1 MFGGTA
7 LTTAVILGFLRK
19 HWPPLLLAVLAVA
32 AVTWAYRS
40 GNASG
45 RAAVQ
50 AQWDKERAALQAA
63 VTEAKDKDI
72 NQGQQASA
80 RYQEQK
86 ANEKERIRVVRQVVT
101 RTVTGEC
108 FDAGSLQHLN
118 EAIRPVSAASAAR

>member
-1 MFGGTA
+1 MTM
-7 LTTAVILGFLRK
+7 LLLRK
-19 HWPPLLLAVLAVA
+19 YWLPLLLVVA
-32 AVTWAYRS
+32 AAYAITVAYDK
-40 GNASG
+40 GNANG
-45 RAAVQ
+45 KATVQ

-108 FDAGSLQHLN
+108 FDADSLRLVN
-118 EAIRPVSAASAAR
+118 ETIRPVSASSAAR

>member
-7 LTTAVILGFLRK
+7 LTLLDPRVWIAALLIALAGFGLGYLR
-19 HWPPLLLAVLAVA
+19 
-32 AVTWAYRS
+32 
-40 GNASG
+40 GNANG
-45 RAAVQ
+45 KAAVQ

-118 EAIRPVSAASAAR
+118 EAIRPVPAASPAR

>member
-7 LTTAVILGFLRK
+7 LTLLDPRVWIAALLIALAGFGLGYLR
-19 HWPPLLLAVLAVA
+19 
-32 AVTWAYRS
+32 
-40 GNASG
+40 GNTNG
-45 RAAVQ
+45 KAAVQ

-86 ANEKERIRVVRQVVT
+86 ANEAERIRVVRETVV
-101 RTVTGEC
+101 RTVTGPC
-108 FDAGSLQHLN
+108 LDANGLRLANQ
-118 EAIRPVSAASAAR
+118 AIGGVPPASASR

>member
-1 MFGGTA
+1 MMTLLDPRVWIAALLVALAGFG
-7 LTTAVILGFLRK
+7 LGYLR
-19 HWPPLLLAVLAVA
+19 
-32 AVTWAYRS
+32 
-40 GNASG
+40 GNANG
-45 RAAVQ
+45 KADVQ

-108 FDAGSLQHLN
+108 FDADSLRLVN
-118 EAIRPVSAASAAR
+118 ETIRPVSAASAAR

>member
-1 MFGGTA
+1 MMTLLDPRVWIAALLIALAGFG
-7 LTTAVILGFLRK
+7 LGYLR
-19 HWPPLLLAVLAVA
+19 
-32 AVTWAYRS
+32 
-40 GNASG
+40 GNANG
-45 RAAVQ
+45 NANGKAAVQ

-118 EAIRPVSAASAAR
+118 EAIRPVPAASASR

>member
-1 MFGGTA
+1 MMTLLDPRVWIAALLIALAGFG
-7 LTTAVILGFLRK
+7 LGYLR
-19 HWPPLLLAVLAVA
+19 
-32 AVTWAYRS
+32 
-40 GNASG
+40 GNANG
-45 RAAVQ
+45 KAAVQ
-50 AQWDKERAALQAA
+50 AQRDKERAALQAA

-80 RYQEQK
+80 HYQEQK

-118 EAIRPVSAASAAR
+118 EAIRPVPAASASR

>member
-1 MFGGTA
+1 MTLLDPRVWIAA
-7 LTTAVILGFLRK
+7 LLI
-19 HWPPLLLAVLAVA
+19 AVA
-32 AVTWAYRS
+32 GFGLGYLR
-40 GNASG
+40 GNVAGKAS
-45 RAAVQ
+45 VQ

>member
-1 MFGGTA
+1 MMTLLDPRVWIAALLIALAGFG
-7 LTTAVILGFLRK
+7 LGYLR
-19 HWPPLLLAVLAVA
+19 
-32 AVTWAYRS
+32 
-40 GNASG
+40 GNANG
-45 RAAVQ
+45 KAAVQ

-108 FDAGSLQHLN
+108 FDSGSLQHLN
-118 EAIRPVSAASAAR
+118 EAIRPVPAASASR

>member
-1 MFGGTA
+1 M
-7 LTTAVILGFLRK
+7 TTAVILGFLRK
-19 HWPPLLLAVLAVA
+19 HWLPLLLAVLAVA

-86 ANEKERIRVVRQVVT
+86 ANEKERIRVVRQTVV
-101 RTVTGEC
+101 RTVTGPC
-108 FDAGSLQHLN
+108 FDDDGVRHLN
-118 EAIRPVSAASAAR
+118 AAISGLPAASASR

>member
-1 MFGGTA
+1 M
-7 LTTAVILGFLRK
+7 ILGFLRK
-19 HWPPLLLAVLAVA
+19 HWLPLLLVALGLAA
-32 AVTWAYRS
+32 AAACYRS
-40 GNASG
+40 GHEAGS
-45 RAAVQ
+45 AAVQ

-118 EAIRPVSAASAAR
+118 EAIRPVPAASASR

>member
-1 MFGGTA
+1 MTLLDPRVWIAA
-7 LTTAVILGFLRK
+7 LLI
-19 HWPPLLLAVLAVA
+19 VLAGFGLGYLRGKA
-32 AVTWAYRS
+32 H
-40 GNASG
+40 GK
-45 RAAVQ
+45 AAVQ

-108 FDAGSLQHLN
+108 FNVDSLRLIN
-118 EAIRPVSAASAAR
+118 ETIRPVPAASAAR

>member
-1 MFGGTA
+1 MWMM
-7 LTTAVILGFLRK
+7 LLRK
-19 HWPPLLLAVLAVA
+19 YWRPLLLVVALAVA
-32 AVTWAYRS
+32 IATAYNK
-40 GNASG
+40 GNANG
-45 RAAVQ
+45 KATVQ
-50 AQWDKERAALQAA
+50 KLWDEERKTLQTA

>member
-1 MFGGTA
+1 MTLLDPRVWIAA
-7 LTTAVILGFLRK
+7 LLI
-19 HWPPLLLAVLAVA
+19 AVA
-32 AVTWAYRS
+32 GFGLGYVK
-40 GNASG
+40 GNTNG
-45 RAAVQ
+45 KAAVR
-50 AQWDKERAALQAA
+50 AQWDKAKLEQQQAIA
-63 VTEAKDKDI
+63 QAKDKDI

-108 FDAGSLQHLN
+108 FDSGSLQHIN

>member
-7 LTTAVILGFLRK
+7 LTLLDPRVWIAALLIALAGFGLGYLR
-19 HWPPLLLAVLAVA
+19 
-32 AVTWAYRS
+32 
-40 GNASG
+40 GNANG
-45 RAAVQ
+45 KAAVQ

-118 EAIRPVSAASAAR
+118 EAIRPVPAASASR